1 MFIRFENITNE
12 VKIDVRTKSEFKKM
26 PLFDNNIPVIDE
38 QEHKI
43 IKKIYP
49 IAFFIIGYGLYKRK
63 KYIKSR
69 LLELSDNRNLKIV
82 IACSRGRLRSPVV
95 YFYAKYLGIN
105 CKVVSKGLKRFF
117 EKEPNSIIDKI
128 YCYFKIE

>member
-1 MFIRFENITNE
+1 MFIRFEDIKDE
-12 VKIDVRTKSEFKKM
+12 VRIDVRTKSEFKQM
-26 PLFDNNIPVIDE
+26 NLFENNIPVINE
-38 QEHKI
+38 KEHRI

-49 IAFFIIGYGLYKRK
+49 IAFIVIGYGLYKRK
-63 KYIKSR
+63 SYIKR
-69 LLELSDNRNLKIV
+69 KLLELSNNGELKIV

-95 YFYAKYLGIN
+95 YMYAKYLRID
-105 CKVVSKGLKRFF
+105 CKVVSRGLKRFF